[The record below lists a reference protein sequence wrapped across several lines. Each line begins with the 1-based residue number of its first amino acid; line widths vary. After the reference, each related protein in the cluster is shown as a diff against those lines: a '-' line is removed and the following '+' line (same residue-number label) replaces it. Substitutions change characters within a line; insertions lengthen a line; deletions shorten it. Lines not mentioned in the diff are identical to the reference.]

1 MTNMV
6 IENLQTRAPG
16 LSAQHLEVLNLVVPG
31 REIAGISGPSGSG
44 KSLLLRAIADLDP
57 STGDV
62 LLDNLNRK
70 TMTGHEWRQ
79 RVCYLP
85 SESAWWFE
93 KVGEHFIKNGET
105 FLQQL
110 GFDDA
115 VLGWDVTRL
124 SSGEKQ
130 RLALARCL
138 GRSPQVLLLDEPTS
152 SLDEARI
159 LSFEHV
165 VSDYAD
171 RACAPVLWVSH
182 DQEQLARIAK
192 HLVSIQADGT
202 IRDEYR

>member
-1 MTNMV
+1 MTDMV
-6 IENLQTRAPG
+6 IANLQTRAPG
-16 LSAQHLEVLNLVVPG
+16 LSTQHLEVLNLVVPG
-31 REIAGISGPSGSG
+31 TEIAGISGPSGSG

-62 LLDNLNRK
+62 LLDNVNRQA
-70 TMTGHEWRQ
+70 MTGHEWRQ
-79 RVCYLP
+79 RVCYLA

-93 KVGEHFIKNGET
+93 KVGEHFIENGEN

-110 GFDDA
+110 GFDEA
-115 VLGWDVTRL
+115 VLGWHVTRL

-159 LSFEHV
+159 LSFEKV
-165 VSDYAD
+165 VADYAD
-171 RACAPVLWVSH
+171 SKCAPVLWVSH
-182 DQEQLARIAK
+182 DQQQLARIAK
-192 HLVSIQADGT
+192 HLISIQADGT